1 MLSSGPEN
9 AVFFGKVECPICI
22 LYENDRQIHVTIF
35 FVGVK
40 GASAQR
46 GEDAEQSRKAHM
58 LGVC

>member
-9 AVFFGKVECPICI
+9 AVFLVKWSVPSAFYTKTI
-22 LYENDRQIHVTIF
+22 DIHVTIF